1 MLTFRNLL
9 ARADYSSV
17 LSTTATNE
25 AYDNFMLI
33 YKSLYEISCP
43 IKTIRGTRK
52 YLKRE
57 PWITSGI
64 LTSSI
69 HKAKLLRKKL
79 NKPSPEKASAHREY
93 CRIFK
98 SRDS

>member
-1 MLTFRNLL
+1 MVHLLKKSICNQIRQLKITNILTFRNLL

-17 LSTTATNE
+17 LSTTEANE

-33 YKSLYEISCP
+33 YKSLYKISCP

-57 PWITSGI
+57 PWVTSGI

-69 HKAKLLRKKL
+69 HKAKLL
-79 NKPSPEKASAHREY
+79 
-93 CRIFK
+93 
-98 SRDS
+98 